1 MPVCCVNG
9 RYEFRIQRHKIKTR
23 CWVYIW
29 SFQRSVSSHTV
40 ECRVVNVLCKNHHIF
55 PNVEWAAVTKQT
67 QQRESGRHQWV
78 YYQFPVIQDSYT
90 IHKSNSLI
98 PNTLLSHTQLD
109 KCVCVLICMSMC
121 IYVYVYLHIHIY
133 THTYNFIL
141 FPSSSYFGPCR
152 HHLHN
157 CSPSAETH
165 PFYWQASLCKYA
177 RCAVSLWG
185 HRRCRLLTFW
195 YEREKIKIWHIVT
208 DLHFL
213 QSQIKG

>member
-1 MPVCCVNG
+1 MPVCCVRW

-23 CWVYIW
+23 CLVYIW

-121 IYVYVYLHIHIY
+121 IYVYMYIYIY
-133 THTYNFIL
+133 TYIHTHIISFHFISL
-141 FPSSSYFGPCR
+141 FIILCTMSASSPQLLALSRDTPS
-152 HHLHN
+152 
-157 CSPSAETH
+157 
-165 PFYWQASLCKYA
+165 
-177 RCAVSLWG
+177 
-185 HRRCRLLTFW
+185 LLTS
-195 YEREKIKIWHIVT
+195 VPV
-208 DLHFL
+208 
-213 QSQIKG
+213 